1 MLACHTSQREWLRSH
16 HGIDEY
22 LDKMTKWAAGY
33 GRECGCA
40 YAEGFRQHLG
50 HGYPRDPLLQNA
62 LAPFIHVQ
70 IPNGTQQSSG

>member
-1 MLACHTSQREWLRSH
+1 
-16 HGIDEY
+16 
-22 LDKMTKWAAGY
+22 MTKWAAGY